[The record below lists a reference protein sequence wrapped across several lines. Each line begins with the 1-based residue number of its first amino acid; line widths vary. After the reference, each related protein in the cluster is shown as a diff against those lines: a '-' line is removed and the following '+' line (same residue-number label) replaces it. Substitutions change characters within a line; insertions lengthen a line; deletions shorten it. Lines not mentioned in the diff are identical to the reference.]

1 MNYRVLQLT
10 NTAVGAVAADTLMP
24 LGAVTRRICCSGN
37 SGTPTFAISTS
48 GTDTIT
54 LNKTGYYRVSY
65 VGSLVAGTA
74 GAVSL
79 ALVANGTP
87 IYTVSETA
95 TAVGDT
101 VNISLE
107 YMVRVLPNCA
117 SVLNAPLNIQIENTG
132 VALTGGTSNIL
143 IEKTY

>member
-24 LGAVTRRICCSGN
+24 FGAVTRRICCSGN

-65 VGSLVAGTA
+65 VGSLVAGAA

-95 TAVGDT
+95 TAAGDT